1 MPEYIYTQSEV
12 IRTNQPLERYA
23 QRTPDGNDMHI
34 AYINDVEYKR
44 AVGGKWVS
52 DGYRWCIAEPHMTE
66 AELVQWLM
74 NNGLKS
80 LPFVRVGTAD

>member
-1 MPEYIYTQSEV
+1 MPEYIYTQSEG

-44 AVGGKWVS
+44 VVS
-52 DGYRWCIAEPHMTE
+52 G
-66 AELVQWLM
+66 
-74 NNGLKS
+74 
-80 LPFVRVGTAD
+80 